1 MSRKEFL
8 VKRRKEEKVIAE
20 LTAKI
25 IAKYPELCPENTL
38 VLMVSPDYSAT
49 VAMHVA
55 HSLSKDG
62 EMCNILP
69 IHVSYPDETAD
80 IYIAKA
86 DKDIDN
92 YFEFTGDYYSNYLL
106 VEAGVIRGGTY
117 TWLTELLKKKVKGNI
132 ITTTLYENRGSRFKS
147 DVVGRYYNDKN
158 QDLTFYY
165 ERENKHWI

>member
-55 HSLSKDG
+55 HSLS
-62 EMCNILP
+62 
-69 IHVSYPDETAD
+69 
-80 IYIAKA
+80 
-86 DKDIDN
+86 
-92 YFEFTGDYYSNYLL
+92 
-106 VEAGVIRGGTY
+106 
-117 TWLTELLKKKVKGNI
+117 
-132 ITTTLYENRGSRFKS
+132 
-147 DVVGRYYNDKN
+147 
-158 QDLTFYY
+158 
-165 ERENKHWI
+165 